1 MEAPS
6 HPESTI
12 VVVGHAGSGKTTLC
26 RALVAR
32 AVQSHMRFRELPAA
46 TMLTPNTEGERV
58 VYDTL
63 LGRQETPPDAIV
75 LTLDALQ
82 VQQQL
87 YLLSQVID
95 LRLPVV
101 VALTMGDRAARIGVT
116 VQHEALAGLLDVVVV
131 PVHPAEGSG
140 LEQLKRAVEEALATK
155 RASRQLHWR
164 PSMGLADAY
173 NHLDQAWIFA
183 HLKLHAGGRL
193 IEGLRLL
200 SSPRAVED
208 YAGTPGH
215 AALVATL
222 EEARA
227 KLEAR
232 KENWTLAEVL
242 QRHNWAGQIAGQV
255 IKQTIPEQWLDRLMM
270 RFRAA
275 PAWLGWVSIGVAL
288 LLGGGVLM
296 YLLGGE

>member
-1 MEAPS
+1 MESVGHHIPK
-6 HPESTI
+6 I

-32 AVQSHMRFRELPAA
+32 AGKSQMHFRELPAA
-46 TMLTPNTEGERV
+46 AMLSPNTESERL

-75 LTLDALQ
+75 ITIDALQ

-101 VALTMGDRAARIGVT
+101 VALTKGDRAARIGVT
-116 VQHEALAGLLDVVVV
+116 VQHDILSGVLDVVVV

-140 LEQLKRAVEEALATK
+140 LEQLKRAIEEALATK

-183 HLKLHAGGRL
+183 HLKLHPGARL

-200 SSPRAVED
+200 SSPRAAEEYVN
-208 YAGTPGH
+208 TSGH

-227 KLEAR
+227 KLEER
-232 KENWTLAEVL
+232 NENWTLAEVL

-255 IKQTIPEQWLDRLMM
+255 IKQTIPERWLDRLLL

-275 PAWLGWVSIGVAL
+275 PAWLGWASIGAAALVA
-288 LLGGGVLM
+288 GSVLM
-296 YLLGGE
+296 YMFGR

>member
-1 MEAPS
+1 MEARG
-6 HPESTI
+6 HPVPTI
-12 VVVGHAGSGKTTLC
+12 VVVGYAGSGKTTLC

-32 AVQSHMRFRELPAA
+32 AGQSHMRFRELPAT

-58 VYDTL
+58 VYDIL
-63 LGRQETPPDAIV
+63 LGREQSPPDAIV
-75 LTLDALQ
+75 LTIDTLQ

-101 VALTMGDRAARIGVT
+101 VALTMGDRAARIGVAI
-116 VQHEALAGLLDVVVV
+116 QHELLAGLLDVVVV

-140 LEQLKRAVEEALATK
+140 LEQLKRAIEEALSTK

-173 NHLDQAWIFA
+173 NHLDQKWIFT
-183 HLKLHAGGRL
+183 HLKLHAGARL

-200 SSPRAVED
+200 SSPRAAEEYVH
-208 YAGTPGH
+208 TPGH

-232 KENWTLAEVL
+232 QENWTLAEVL
-242 QRHNWAGQIAGQV
+242 QRHNWATQIAGQV
-255 IKQTIPEQWLDRLMM
+255 IKHTLPERRMDRLML

-275 PAWLGWVSIGVAL
+275 PAWLGWASIGAAA
-288 LLGGGVLM
+288 LLGGLALYYVL
-296 YLLGGE
+296 GR